1 MNIDAPKQTRKKGKP
16 HGGKGGAE
24 PQSTVQRREH
34 EVLERRA
41 QCQSQHEIAKALGIS
56 QPAVSKI
63 LRRLGARWARENK
76 ALLDQHR
83 FEAAMTLRRLL
94 REAFEE
100 WQRSRAAHVR
110 KRQRK
115 QEGGKVLSEVWIDET
130 PGDPRFLDQLGQLLD
145 RLALAQGLSAASQR
159 PIVGKE
165 YSEEF
170 QREVAT
176 AKQRLHEQHRKAGAI
191 CAQAPCAP
199 EARDD
204 VRTTGSHG
212 RKGAGLIEA
221 IATSLKNVVR
231 GCGEADDAA
240 DPDED
245 E

>member
-1 MNIDAPKQTRKKGKP
+1 MRRNRHERKASHTAARAAPNRRVPCSGANTRSSSDVP
-16 HGGKGGAE
+16 SVNR
-24 PQSTVQRREH
+24 STRF
-34 EVLERRA
+34 
-41 QCQSQHEIAKALGIS
+41 AKALGIS

-83 FEAAMTLRRLL
+83 FEAATTLRRLL
-94 REAFEE
+94 REASEE

-130 PGDPRFLDQLGQLLD
+130 PGDPRFLDQIGQLLD

-176 AKQRLHEQHRKAGAI
+176 AKQRLHEQIEKLARSVLKRRARQKPGTTSEPPEATGGK
-191 CAQAPCAP
+191 AQA
-199 EARDD
+199 
-204 VRTTGSHG
+204 
-212 RKGAGLIEA
+212 
-221 IATSLKNVVR
+221 
-231 GCGEADDAA
+231 
-240 DPDED
+240 
-245 E
+245 

>member
-1 MNIDAPKQTRKKGKP
+1 MRRQATR
-16 HGGKGGAE
+16 A
-24 PQSTVQRREH
+24 S
-34 EVLERRA
+34 
-41 QCQSQHEIAKALGIS
+41 
-56 QPAVSKI
+56 
-63 LRRLGARWARENK
+63 
-76 ALLDQHR
+76 
-83 FEAAMTLRRLL
+83 
-94 REAFEE
+94 
-100 WQRSRAAHVR
+100 
-110 KRQRK
+110 
-115 QEGGKVLSEVWIDET
+115 
-130 PGDPRFLDQLGQLLD
+130 LDQLGQLLD

-176 AKQRLHEQHRKAGAI
+176 AKQRLHEKIEKLMRSVLKRRARQKPGTTSE
-191 CAQAPCAP
+191 PP
-199 EARDD
+199 EA
-204 VRTTGSHG
+204 HG

>member
-100 WQRSRAAHVR
+100 WQRSRALPRAR
-110 KRQRK
+110 T
-115 QEGGKVLSEVWIDET
+115 ET
-130 PGDPRFLDQLGQLLD
+130 
-145 RLALAQGLSAASQR
+145 AA
-159 PIVGKE
+159 
-165 YSEEF
+165 
-170 QREVAT
+170 
-176 AKQRLHEQHRKAGAI
+176 
-191 CAQAPCAP
+191 
-199 EARDD
+199 
-204 VRTTGSHG
+204 
-212 RKGAGLIEA
+212 
-221 IATSLKNVVR
+221 
-231 GCGEADDAA
+231 
-240 DPDED
+240 
-245 E
+245 